1 MLAATQLP
9 LFDALGI
16 DELLD
21 LDFSSLVL
29 ICNCH
34 IINKFNM
41 KLKKMILRKRFIQA
55 FENCYNPRRVKE
67 EREKRDIDDNK
78 RYKQLVYNREE
89 GRTEGAPHTREDWL
103 T

>member
-1 MLAATQLP
+1 MLAATQLS
-9 LFDALGI
+9 LFYALGI
-16 DELLD
+16 DEVLD

-67 EREKRDIDDNK
+67 EREKRDIDDN
-78 RYKQLVYNREE
+78 N
-89 GRTEGAPHTREDWL
+89 
-103 T
+103 